1 MAIKVRRWATR
12 KRVRQIPFGQI
23 AEILIEPPKKD
34 GSRRSEDSESKRTDI
49 DSDGDDPMCDSTKAR
64 FDELIG
70 SRRVGLDWR
79 RWLEVSLFSAT
90 DASMEDTEGWMTLD
104 EFRRS

>member
-23 AEILIEPPKKD
+23 AELLIEPPEND
-34 GSRRSEDSESKRTDI
+34 GSGRSENSESKRMDI
-49 DSDGDDPMCDSTKAR
+49 GSDRDDPMCDSIKAR

-70 SRRVGLDWR
+70 SRRMGLDWR
-79 RWLEVSLFSAT
+79 RRLEVWLFSAT
-90 DASMEDTEGWMTLD
+90 DASMKNTQGWMTLD
-104 EFRRS
+104 EFKRS